1 MTDTLI
7 EPYNEVVR
15 ALFADPAHAGELAGA
30 PVGYFEDQGIR
41 VRFTAEIEGEAIKY
55 MRFQAWGCPHVIASC
70 EWICRELEGGSVEA
84 LESFD
89 SARIMADLA
98 VPPEKTGRILVIED
112 TVRSLRAAILDRN
125 TTG

>member
-7 EPYNEVVR
+7 EPYNEAVR
-15 ALFADPAHAGELAGA
+15 ALFADPAHAGELSGA
-30 PVGYFEDQGIR
+30 PTGYFDEQGIR
-41 VRFTAEIEGEAIKY
+41 VRLAAELDGETLQK

-70 EWICRELEGGSVEA
+70 EWICREFEGGPVAA

-98 VPPEKTGRILVIED
+98 VPPEKTGRILVVED
-112 TVRSLRAAILDRN
+112 SVRSLRAAIRDR
-125 TTG
+125 TT